1 MKASKWIVAAML
13 VAGGVGLQGCASNAT
28 VDYAPGAAPTAH
40 AAAAPTKAITGITDK
55 ASFEAVRGAVTKQM
69 AKGGRY
75 AFVSKDGRQTVA
87 THFAD
92 MQALFTQYGTV
103 AAMNE
108 PSQEQLLVDQ
118 NAINEVLARYDANR
132 RICTRETPVGTHFPT
147 TVCRTLGEIRREQER
162 GSQFQ
167 NYNNQLQNQRHE
179 AQAVEASRGH
189 P

>member
-1 MKASKWIVAAML
+1 MATLL
-13 VAGGVGLQGCASNAT
+13 VIGGMALQGCAGNAT
-28 VDYAPGAAPTAH
+28 VDYAPGAAPTAETSS
-40 AAAAPTKAITGITDK
+40 ATSKVVTRVTDQS
-55 ASFEAVRGAVTKQM
+55 SFEAVRAAVEKGM
-69 AKGGRY
+69 AAGGRY
-75 AFVSKDGRQTVA
+75 SFVSQAGRQTVD
-87 THFAD
+87 TRFGD
-92 MQALFTQYGTV
+92 MQTLFSQGQTV
-103 AAMNE
+103 ATMSE
-108 PSQEQLLVDQ
+108 QSKGQLLDDE

-179 AQAVEASRGH
+179 AQAVGASNGH